1 MNNYYD
7 ETFRKNT
14 EKSELAPLQAK
25 LKELRAKMKEKLTNK
40 EWFDTVSEINSV
52 SQSIEAIKQRYYY
65 KTHRVN
71 APAIPDIQH
80 NLNKYI
86 N

>member
-1 MNNYYD
+1 MSNYYD

-14 EKSELAPLQAK
+14 EKSELAPLQAR
-25 LKELRAKMKEKLTNK
+25 LKELRRKMAVKQSDQ
-40 EWFDTVSEINSV
+40 EWYATVSEINSV

-80 NLNKYI
+80 NLNQYI